1 MAAALRHLP
10 APRAAG
16 GRGKAPLLSWLGGP
30 GRRTAAAARPE
41 EGRGGRAGAVISLS
55 PGQAMAANPIVTSKQ
70 REEVVHGVPTEVVC
84 TAFSNSILVVV
95 TQYGKLGT
103 LVYVDPNTIGDN
115 IGRPSLTTKVLL
127 GKDEP
132 LVHVCAK
139 NLVAFVS
146 QEAGNKPVL
155 LAMALKDKTMEGIQA
170 LREVIRSCQV
180 W

>member
-1 MAAALRHLP
+1 MEA
-10 APRAAG
+10 
-16 GRGKAPLLSWLGGP
+16 S
-30 GRRTAAAARPE
+30 
-41 EGRGGRAGAVISLS
+41 
-55 PGQAMAANPIVTSKQ
+55 PIVTSKQ

-84 TAFSNSILVVV
+84 TAFSNSIFVVV
-95 TQYGKLGT
+95 TQYGKMGT
-103 LVYVDPNTIGDN
+103 IVYVDPNTVGDN
-115 IGRPSLTTKVLL
+115 VGRPSLTTKVLL
-127 GKDEP
+127 GKREMRADTHVHLYTFAFQP
-132 LVHVCAK
+132 LIHVCAK

>member
-1 MAAALRHLP
+1 MYQQVLNTFRVIAGLSQLMQESSPSCNSVHLY
-10 APRAAG
+10 
-16 GRGKAPLLSWLGGP
+16 
-30 GRRTAAAARPE
+30 
-41 EGRGGRAGAVISLS
+41 
-55 PGQAMAANPIVTSKQ
+55 
-70 REEVVHGVPTEVVC
+70 
-84 TAFSNSILVVV
+84 AFAF
-95 TQYGKLGT
+95 Q
-103 LVYVDPNTIGDN
+103 
-115 IGRPSLTTKVLL
+115 
-127 GKDEP
+127 P

>member
-41 EGRGGRAGAVISLS
+41 E
-55 PGQAMAANPIVTSKQ
+55 AMAANPIVTSKQ

>member
-1 MAAALRHLP
+1 MAA
-10 APRAAG
+10 
-16 GRGKAPLLSWLGGP
+16 S
-30 GRRTAAAARPE
+30 
-41 EGRGGRAGAVISLS
+41 
-55 PGQAMAANPIVTSKQ
+55 PIVTSKQ
-70 REEVVHGVPTEVVC
+70 REEVVRGVPTQVVC
-84 TAFSNSILVVV
+84 TAFSNSVLVLV
-95 TQYGKLGT
+95 TQYGKMGT
-103 LVYVDPNTIGDN
+103 LVYLHPSAVGDAV
-115 IGRPSLTTKVLL
+115 GRPSLSTRVLL

-139 NLVAFVS
+139 HLVAFVS

>member
-1 MAAALRHLP
+1 MA
-10 APRAAG
+10 APRAAME
-16 GRGKAPLLSWLGGP
+16 AS
-30 GRRTAAAARPE
+30 
-41 EGRGGRAGAVISLS
+41 
-55 PGQAMAANPIVTSKQ
+55 PIVTSKQ

-84 TAFSNSILVVV
+84 TAFSNSVLVVV
-95 TQYGKLGT
+95 TQYGKMGT
-103 LVYVDPNTIGDN
+103 IVYVDPNTIADN
-115 IGRPSLTTKVLL
+115 VGRPSLTTKVLL

-132 LVHVCAK
+132 LVHVCAR

>member
-1 MAAALRHLP
+1 MAASAAVSSRQ
-10 APRAAG
+10 RAA
-16 GRGKAPLLSWLGGP
+16 
-30 GRRTAAAARPE
+30 
-41 EGRGGRAGAVISLS
+41 
-55 PGQAMAANPIVTSKQ
+55 
-70 REEVVHGVPTEVVC
+70 VVRGVPTEVVC
-84 TAFSNSILVVV
+84 TAFSNAVLVVA
-95 TQYGKLGT
+95 TQYGKMGT
-103 LVYVDPNTIGDN
+103 LVYVEPARAG
-115 IGRPSLTTKVLL
+115 GGLARPALATRVLL
-127 GKDEP
+127 GQDEP

>member
-1 MAAALRHLP
+1 MAA
-10 APRAAG
+10 
-16 GRGKAPLLSWLGGP
+16 
-30 GRRTAAAARPE
+30 
-41 EGRGGRAGAVISLS
+41 S
-55 PGQAMAANPIVTSKQ
+55 PVVTSRQ
-70 REEVVHGVPTEVVC
+70 REQEVRGVRTEVVC
-84 TAFSNSILVVV
+84 TAFSNSVFVVV
-95 TQYGKLGT
+95 TQYGKMGT
-103 LVYVDPNTIGDN
+103 LVYVDPDTVGDKV
-115 IGRPSLTTKVLL
+115 GRPSLTTRVLL

-139 NLVAFVS
+139 HLVAFVS

>member
-30 GRRTAAAARPE
+30 GRRTAAAATPE
-41 EGRGGRAGAVISLS
+41 E
-55 PGQAMAANPIVTSKQ
+55 AMAANPIVTSKQ

>member
-1 MAAALRHLP
+1 MAAQRHLP
-10 APRAAG
+10 APD
-16 GRGKAPLLSWLGGP
+16 
-30 GRRTAAAARPE
+30 
-41 EGRGGRAGAVISLS
+41 
-55 PGQAMAANPIVTSKQ
+55 AMAASPIVTSKR
-70 REEVVHGVPTEVVC
+70 REEAVRGVRTEVVC

-95 TQYGKLGT
+95 TQYGKMGT
-103 LVYVDPNTIGDN
+103 LVYVNPDTIGDN
-115 IGRPSLTTKVLL
+115 VGRPSLSTKVLL

>member
-1 MAAALRHLP
+1 MVRVFNVI
-10 APRAAG
+10 
-16 GRGKAPLLSWLGGP
+16 LLLLLCWSFS
-30 GRRTAAAARPE
+30 A
-41 EGRGGRAGAVISLS
+41 
-55 PGQAMAANPIVTSKQ
+55 AMAANPIVMSKQ

-95 TQYGKLGT
+95 TQYGKMGT
-103 LVYVDPNTIGDN
+103 IVYVDPSTVGDN
-115 IGRPSLTTKVLL
+115 VVRPSLTTKVLL